1 MDTSSNTGNNRKPG
15 SFAKG
20 DPRINRKGR
29 PKTFDALRA
38 LARQISHEEIKDE
51 AGDPI
56 VIDGHTVTVTESIM
70 RSWAASKDPRLQM
83 KFVEIAFGNAPVEH
97 KVSGELEQ
105 RHSGTVKQKHSIDE
119 NQAGTI
125 FDILASVGAIK
136 SDVGDATDDEV
147 HYPCAHTKTI
157 SAFAAAQH

>member
-1 MDTSSNTGNNRKPG
+1 MKEKTAG
-15 SFAKG
+15 SFTKG

-38 LARQISHEEIKDE
+38 LAQQISHEEIRGE
-51 AGDPI
+51 TGEPI

-97 KVSGELEQ
+97 KVSGEIDQ

-147 HYPCAHTKTI
+147 H
-157 SAFAAAQH
+157 SASTDS